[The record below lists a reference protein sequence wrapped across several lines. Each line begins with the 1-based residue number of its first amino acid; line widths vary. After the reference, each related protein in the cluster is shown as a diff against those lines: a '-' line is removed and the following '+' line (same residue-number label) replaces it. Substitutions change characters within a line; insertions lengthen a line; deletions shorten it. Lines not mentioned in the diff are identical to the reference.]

1 MIALAQSIR
10 NMMINL
16 LILSGFGGYSIFK
29 QTTLG
34 SKKKKNGQMP
44 CCFEVPKRQQTCEVK
59 LRYGSWPFDPN
70 GFQVAWNDMTIV
82 QIGRG
87 SYEKSANLIVQ
98 HMAPWHAVAL

>member
-29 QTTLG
+29 QTTPG
-34 SKKKKNGQMP
+34 SGKKKKKTDRCP
-44 CCFEVPKRQQTCEVK
+44 VPLRSQKGNRPARS
-59 LRYGSWPFDPN
+59 RYGSWPFDPN